1 MKVLRTP
8 DERFAGLPDFPF
20 APHYAEIETG
30 EGARLR
36 LHYVDEGP
44 RDGSPVLLLHGEP
57 SWCFLYRK
65 MIALL
70 VARGHRVLAPDL
82 IGFGRSDKPA
92 ERTDYTF
99 ERHVDWMS
107 AWLTQLDLTGLTL
120 FCQDWGGLIGLRL
133 VARFPEAALRT
144 HRPGSSC
151 L

>member
-8 DERFAGLPDFPF
+8 DARFAGLPDFPYR
-20 APHYAEIETG
+20 PHYAEIETG
-30 EGARLR
+30 EGTRLR
-36 LHYVDEGP
+36 LHYLDEGP

-92 ERTDYTF
+92 ARSDYTF

-120 FCQDWGGLIGLRL
+120 FCQD
-133 VARFPEAALRT
+133 
-144 HRPGSSC
+144 
-151 L
+151 